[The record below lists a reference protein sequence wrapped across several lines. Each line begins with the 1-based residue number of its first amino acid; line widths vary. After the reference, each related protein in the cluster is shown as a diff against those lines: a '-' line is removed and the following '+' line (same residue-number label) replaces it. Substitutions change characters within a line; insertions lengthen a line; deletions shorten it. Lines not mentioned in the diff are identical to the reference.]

1 MSTSSA
7 LHGSSA
13 PLLRRD
19 ELSPAAALVLA
30 MYRTEAAV
38 TLARVAPALVAPRR
52 RVSRADAA

>member
-13 PLLRRD
+13 PLLHRD

-30 MYRTEAAV
+30 MYRTEAAL
-38 TLARVAPALVAPRR
+38 TLERVAPALIARR
-52 RVSRADAA
+52 RRIRRADAA